1 MVDFRGQFSFA
12 SANKLAWLV
21 GADIEEHE
29 VVIFD
34 FSNTL
39 HMDDSAALVVEK
51 LIDSAAAT
59 KTECIVL
66 NLSGS
71 VANTLKS
78 LNVFRRVPKGRFVN
92 NLDEA
97 RELAKTLLND
107 VGG

>member
-1 MVDFRGQFSFA
+1 M
-12 SANKLAWLV
+12 V